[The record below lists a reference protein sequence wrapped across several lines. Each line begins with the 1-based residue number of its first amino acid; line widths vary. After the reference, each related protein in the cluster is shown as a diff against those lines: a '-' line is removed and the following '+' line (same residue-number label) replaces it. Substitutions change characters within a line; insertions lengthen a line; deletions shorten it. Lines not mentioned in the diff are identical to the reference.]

1 MAATTPPAMAPMWL
15 LTLLP
20 GPPAPGV
27 TVVGGMPL
35 VMNYNVS
42 YNYSYFKSDNDVISY
57 RLLLEWC
64 LIVGQFQ

>member
-1 MAATTPPAMAPMWL
+1 MMAATTPPAMAPMWL

-42 YNYSYFKSDNDVISY
+42 YNYSYFKSDI
-57 RLLLEWC
+57 
-64 LIVGQFQ
+64 